1 LFRSTLTRIVPDCL
15 DYSDATAARFSRGAE
30 TYLRLWAPV
39 LRPHAV
45 RLLDA
50 LPLADARR
58 VLDLGTGVGALLP
71 DIARAAPHASL
82 VGVDIAPGMLAL
94 APKAV
99 PVAAMDAASLAF
111 RPGTFDAALM
121 VFVLFLLPEPIVALA
136 EVRRALRA
144 GGVLGIATWAGEPIF
159 PALEIWFDELASL
172 GFPPAR
178 WPTLTASEKDLS
190 KLLASSG
197 FTRTRTWSS
206 PFLFH
211 PDLESFVE
219 LRAGL
224 GKVWLDALAPRA
236 RSAFLERVRRR
247 LSSLSADGFANHAV
261 ILYAAA
267 S

>member
-1 LFRSTLTRIVPDCL
+1 VPGGADQ
-15 DYSDATAARFSRGAE
+15 SSATAARFSRGAE
-30 TYLRLWAPV
+30 AYLRLWAPV

-50 LPLADARR
+50 LPLADTRR

-82 VGVDIAPGMLAL
+82 FGVDIAPGMLAL
-94 APKAV
+94 AKAV
-99 PVAAMDAASLAF
+99 PVAAMEAASLAF

-144 GGVLGIATWAGEPIF
+144 GGVLGIATWAGEPMF
-159 PALEIWFDELASL
+159 PAREIWFDELASL
-172 GFPPAR
+172 GFPPVR
-178 WPTLTASEKDLS
+178 WPTLTASEEDLYA
-190 KLLASSG
+190 LLASSG

-211 PDLESFVE
+211 PDLDSFVE

-224 GKVWLDALAPRA
+224 EKVWLDALAPHV

-247 LSSLSADGFANHAV
+247 LSSLSAEEFANHAV

>member
-1 LFRSTLTRIVPDCL
+1 MPGGTDRSST
-15 DYSDATAARFSRGAE
+15 TAARFSRGAE
-30 TYLRLWAPV
+30 AYLRLWAPV

-71 DIARAAPHASL
+71 DIARAAPRASL
-82 VGVDIAPGMLAL
+82 FGIDIAPGMLAL

-99 PVAAMDAASLAF
+99 PVAAMDAGSLAF
-111 RPGTFDAALM
+111 RPGTFDAVLM
-121 VFVLFLLPEPIVALA
+121 VFVLFLLPEPIVALT

-159 PALEIWFDELASL
+159 PALEIWFEELASL
-172 GFPPAR
+172 GFPPVR
-178 WPTLTASEKDLS
+178 WPTLTASEEDLS

-211 PDLESFVE
+211 PDLDSFFE

-224 GKVWLDALAPRA
+224 GKVWLDTLASQV

-261 ILYAAA
+261 ILYAA
-267 S
+267 SS